1 MVSRIVFLGEHLDE
15 PIISNLIRRFKI
27 DVSIIS
33 GNIEELT
40 TKDIGYLVVRFLGNV
55 VEIQRALEYLNAL
68 GLQVEKLKD

>member
-1 MVSRIVFLGEHLDE
+1 MFLGEHLDE

-40 TKDIGYLVVRFLGNV
+40 TKDIGYLVVRFLGNTA
-55 VEIQRALEYLNAL
+55 ETQRALEYLNAL

>member
-1 MVSRIVFLGEHLDE
+1 M
-15 PIISNLIRRFKI
+15 ISNLIRRFKI

-40 TKDIGYLVVRFLGNV
+40 TKDIGYLVVRFLGNIT
-55 VEIQRALEYLNAL
+55 EIQRALEYLNAL

>member
-1 MVSRIVFLGEHLDE
+1 LDE
-15 PIISNLIRRFKI
+15 PIISNLIKRFKI

-55 VEIQRALEYLNAL
+55 AEIQRALEYLNAL

>member
-1 MVSRIVFLGEHLDE
+1 M
-15 PIISNLIRRFKI
+15 IRRFKI

-40 TKDIGYLVVRFLGNV
+40 TKDIGYLVVRFLGSV
-55 VEIQRALEYLNAL
+55 AETQRALEYLNAL